1 MDDRHDSKLKNE
13 IDEITART
21 KAVMVKIEELDPV
34 KNEDSTLNE
43 DQAQMADEV

>member
-13 IDEITART
+13 LNEITTRIKTIMAT
-21 KAVMVKIEELDPV
+21 IKELDPV
-34 KNEDSTLNE
+34 KNEASTLNE